1 MDMENTY
8 WNSNGKHQKEYEALW
23 ERLVP
28 VEGKA
33 VTKAGEPLRAVSRL
47 YYRWYNDGDRIQP
60 CMDEWMADSS
70 AVQGFNYLYQ
80 FRDPVTKFSTKPLM
94 ETIVEAAT
102 EADYEEALEQAVDA
116 IIEWAVNQPDTPNED
131 DFLDKKFDG
140 AYEFEILRNED
151 EEEDW

>member
-1 MDMENTY
+1 MDYNNIY
-8 WNSNGKHQKEYEALW
+8 WMGNGKYQKEYEELW

-28 VEGKA
+28 SQGNA
-33 VTKAGEPLRAVSRL
+33 VTVAGELLRAVSRI
-47 YYRWYNDGDRIQP
+47 YYRWYNDCDRIQP
-60 CMDEWMADSS
+60 VLNESVAVS
-70 AVQGFNYLYQ
+70 AIKAFKFLYQ
-80 FRDPVTKFSTKPLM
+80 FRDPVTKFSKKPLM
-94 ETIVEAAT
+94 ETIVGAAT

>member
-33 VTKAGEPLRAVSRL
+33 VTNAGEPLRAVSRL
-47 YYRWYNDGDRIQP
+47 YYRWYNDGDRIQSVLN
-60 CMDEWMADSS
+60 ESVAVS
-70 AVQGFNYLYQ
+70 AIKAFKFLYQ

-94 ETIVEAAT
+94 DTIVGATT

-140 AYEFEILRNED
+140 AYEFEFLRDD
-151 EEEDW
+151 EEEEW